1 MAAKKLTLF
10 PFLIIRKTSS
20 REIAEKVEVYCVC
33 RRLEYQLLSS
43 TSASLEDWSFSA
55 VGEIF
60 IRMNITLRDNFILYY
75 FKNIIF

>member
-10 PFLIIRKTSS
+10 PFSIIRKTSS
-20 REIAEKVEVYCVC
+20 REIAEKVEVYC
-33 RRLEYQLLSS
+33 RRTEYQLLTNSS

-60 IRMNITLRDNFILYY
+60 IRMNITLRDNFILSPGL
-75 FKNIIF
+75 F